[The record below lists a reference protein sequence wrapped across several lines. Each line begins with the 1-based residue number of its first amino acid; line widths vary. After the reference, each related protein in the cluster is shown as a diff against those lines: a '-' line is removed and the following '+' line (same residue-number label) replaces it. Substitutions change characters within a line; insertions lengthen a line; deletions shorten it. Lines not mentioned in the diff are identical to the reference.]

1 MLTDWI
7 VNQLLPPQQCLNT
20 VRSQNTNRTLTVTD
34 SSLSGKVNTE
44 ETEVKEG
51 TENNS
56 LRNEGA
62 QSCQLLNHTTMA
74 LQ

>member
-7 VNQLLPPQQCLNT
+7 VNYPPPPEQCLNT

-34 SSLSGKVNTE
+34 LSLSGKVNTE

-62 QSCQLLNHTTMA
+62 RFCRLLNHTTMA